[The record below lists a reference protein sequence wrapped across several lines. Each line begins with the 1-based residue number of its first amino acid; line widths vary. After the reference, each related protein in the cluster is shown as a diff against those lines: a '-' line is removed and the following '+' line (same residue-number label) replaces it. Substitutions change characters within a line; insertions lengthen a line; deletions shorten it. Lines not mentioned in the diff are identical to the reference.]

1 MAPLARIRSDS
12 LVQGITSWAV
22 VLMVL
27 APISILLSRSFYI
40 EHYGAPAVFTL
51 SNFKTVFTNEV
62 ILYAISN
69 TLIASIGSTTF
80 ATVVGV
86 TLAWLN
92 VRTNVPARPF
102 LHICNTIP
110 FYLSPYVGAIAWTYL
125 AAPRTGLLNSFAFHQ
140 LGLPGDFF
148 NVYGIP
154 GIIWVQG
161 IFFTPIVYLMT
172 SAAFAQ
178 MDPAFEESSRSCGR
192 GTGYTMLRITLPLA
206 LPSILSAIILT
217 FVSSAGEFGVP
228 LTLGVPRN
236 YETLSTLIFEVIQ
249 RAEPDYS
256 LAACMATILAV
267 VTIACV
273 LVHRY
278 VILRRNFTTVTG
290 RGYRP
295 AVIDLRGWRWA
306 GFAFSFAFFTIAVA
320 LPLFALVLQSL
331 QNVWLGRFLMQ
342 QFTWSNYPVVLNYIP
357 ATMSGIENSFILAL
371 SGATIGVALSLLVSQ
386 AIYRSRLPGK
396 RLIDMAASLP
406 VGVPGI
412 AFAMGILLIAIRTP
426 LYGSIIVLLIAYLAR
441 FLPLAQRS
449 VAGVLLSL
457 SPELE
462 EASRACGS
470 GYGRTLARV
479 TLPLIKPGMA
489 AAWMLLF
496 VIFLRELP
504 ISILLW
510 QTGSE
515 TMSVA
520 LWELME
526 HATSGKVAAYAMM
539 QSGMIL
545 VVVILFQLFVRTRTS
560 GVVQ

>member
-1 MAPLARIRSDS
+1 
-12 LVQGITSWAV
+12 
-22 VLMVL
+22 MVL
-27 APISILLSRSFYI
+27 APIAVLLSRSFYI
-40 EHYGAPAVFTL
+40 ERFGEPVIFTLRNFAVVFTDDVIRYAIGNTL
-51 SNFKTVFTNEV
+51 VASLGSTVFAAV
-62 ILYAISN
+62 A
-69 TLIASIGSTTF
+69 
-80 ATVVGV
+80 GV
-86 TLAWLN
+86 SLAWLN
-92 VRTNVPARPF
+92 TRTNTPARPF

-110 FYLSPYVGAIAWTYL
+110 FYLSPFVGAIAWTYL
-125 AAPRTGLLNSFAFHQ
+125 AAPRTGILNSLAFHQ
-140 LGLPGDFF
+140 FGLAADFF
-148 NVYGIP
+148 NVYGLS
-154 GIIWVQG
+154 GIVWVQG

-192 GTGYTMLRITLPLA
+192 GTAYTMFRVTLPLA

-236 YETLSTLIFEVIQ
+236 YETLSTLIFEVLQ
-249 RAEPDYS
+249 RATPDYS

-267 VTIACV
+267 VTVACV
-273 LVHRY
+273 LLHRY
-278 VILRRNFTTVTG
+278 VILRRNYTTVTG

-295 AVIDLRGWRWA
+295 AVIDLGRWKWA
-306 GFAFSFAFFTIAVA
+306 GLAFSLTFFFIAVL

-331 QNVWLGRFLMQ
+331 QQVWLGRFLTK
-342 QFTWSNYPVVLNYIP
+342 QFTWANYPEVLHYIP
-357 ATMSGIENSFILAL
+357 ETMSGIKNSFILSL
-371 SGATIGVALSLLVSQ
+371 SGATIGVILALLVSQ
-386 AIYRSRLPGK
+386 AIYRTKLPGK

-426 LYGSIIVLLIAYLAR
+426 LYGSLVVLLIAYLAR
-441 FLPLAQRS
+441 FMPLAQRS
-449 VAGVLLSL
+449 VGGVLLSL

-470 GYGRTLARV
+470 GYGRTLARI

-489 AAWMLLF
+489 AAWVLLF
-496 VIFLRELP
+496 VIYLRELP
-504 ISILLW
+504 MSILLW

-520 LWELME
+520 LWELTE

-545 VVVILFQLFVRTRTS
+545 VVVILFQLLVRTRTTG
-560 GVVQ
+560 GVQ

>member
-1 MAPLARIRSDS
+1 
-12 LVQGITSWAV
+12 
-22 VLMVL
+22 
-27 APISILLSRSFYI
+27 
-40 EHYGAPAVFTL
+40 
-51 SNFKTVFTNEV
+51 
-62 ILYAISN
+62 
-69 TLIASIGSTTF
+69 
-80 ATVVGV
+80 
-86 TLAWLN
+86 
-92 VRTNVPARPF
+92 
-102 LHICNTIP
+102 
-110 FYLSPYVGAIAWTYL
+110 
-125 AAPRTGLLNSFAFHQ
+125 
-140 LGLPGDFF
+140 
-148 NVYGIP
+148 
-154 GIIWVQG
+154 
-161 IFFTPIVYLMT
+161 
-172 SAAFAQ
+172 
-178 MDPAFEESSRSCGR
+178 
-192 GTGYTMLRITLPLA
+192 
-206 LPSILSAIILT
+206 
-217 FVSSAGEFGVP
+217 
-228 LTLGVPRN
+228 
-236 YETLSTLIFEVIQ
+236 
-249 RAEPDYS
+249 
-256 LAACMATILAV
+256 
-267 VTIACV
+267 
-273 LVHRY
+273 
-278 VILRRNFTTVTG
+278 
-290 RGYRP
+290 
-295 AVIDLRGWRWA
+295 
-306 GFAFSFAFFTIAVA
+306 

-331 QNVWLGRFLMQ
+331 QNVWLGRFLSQ

-396 RLIDMAASLP
+396 RLIEMAASLP

-520 LWELME
+520 LWELMQ

-560 GVVQ
+560 GAVQ

>member
-1 MAPLARIRSDS
+1 MAPLARVRSDS

-27 APISILLSRSFYI
+27 APIAVLLSRSFYI
-40 EHYGAPAVFTL
+40 ERFGEPIIFTLHNFSVVFTDD
-51 SNFKTVFTNEV
+51 V
-62 ILYAISN
+62 IRYAIGN
-69 TLIASIGSTTF
+69 TLVASLGSTAF
-80 ATVVGV
+80 AAVAGI

-92 VRTNVPARPF
+92 TRTNTPARPF

-110 FYLSPYVGAIAWTYL
+110 FYLSPFVGAIAWTYL
-125 AAPRTGLLNSFAFHQ
+125 AAPRTGLLNSFVFHQ
-140 LGLPGDFF
+140 LGWPADFF
-148 NVYGIP
+148 NIYGIP
-154 GIIWVQG
+154 GIMWVQG

-178 MDPAFEESSRSCGR
+178 MDPAFEESSRSCGH
-192 GTGYTMLRITLPLA
+192 GTAYTMFRITLPLA

-236 YETLSTLIFEVIQ
+236 YETLSTMIFEVLQ
-249 RAEPDYS
+249 RATPDYS

-267 VTIACV
+267 VTVACV
-273 LVHRY
+273 LLHRY
-278 VILRRNFTTVTG
+278 VILRRNYTTVTG

-295 AVIDLRGWRWA
+295 AVIDLGRWKWA
-306 GFAFSFAFFTIAVA
+306 GLAFSVAFFLIAVV

-331 QNVWLGRFLMQ
+331 QRVWLGRFLTQ
-342 QFTWSNYPVVLNYIP
+342 QFTWANYPEVLNYIP
-357 ATMSGIENSFILAL
+357 ETMSGIKNSFILSLA
-371 SGATIGVALSLLVSQ
+371 GATIGVILALLVSQ
-386 AIYRSRLPGK
+386 AIYRTRLPGK

-426 LYGSIIVLLIAYLAR
+426 LYGSLLVLLIAYLAR
-441 FLPLAQRS
+441 FMPLAQRS
-449 VAGVLLSL
+449 VGGVLLSL

-470 GYGRTLARV
+470 GYGRTLVRI

-489 AAWMLLF
+489 AAWVLLF
-496 VIFLRELP
+496 VIYLRELP
-504 ISILLW
+504 MSILLW

-520 LWELME
+520 LWELTE
-526 HATSGKVAAYAMM
+526 HATTGKVAAYAMM

-545 VVVILFQLFVRTRTS
+545 VVVILFQLLVRTRTTG
-560 GVVQ
+560 GVQ

>member
-1 MAPLARIRSDS
+1 MAPLVRVRSDS

-27 APISILLSRSFYI
+27 APIAVLLSRSFYI
-40 EHYGAPAVFTL
+40 ERFGEPVIFTLHNFSVVFTDD
-51 SNFKTVFTNEV
+51 V
-62 ILYAISN
+62 IRYAIGN
-69 TLIASIGSTTF
+69 TLVASLGSTAF
-80 ATVVGV
+80 AAVAGV

-92 VRTNVPARPF
+92 TRTNTPARPF

-110 FYLSPYVGAIAWTYL
+110 FYLSPFVGAIAWTYL
-125 AAPRTGLLNSFAFHQ
+125 AAPRTGILNSFAFHQ
-140 LGLPGDFF
+140 LGLAADFF
-148 NVYGIP
+148 NVYGLA

-192 GTGYTMLRITLPLA
+192 GTAYTMFRITLPLA
-206 LPSILSAIILT
+206 MPSILSAIILT

-236 YETLSTLIFEVIQ
+236 YETLSTLIFEVLQ
-249 RAEPDYS
+249 RATPDYS

-267 VTIACV
+267 VTVACV
-273 LVHRY
+273 LLHRY
-278 VILRRNFTTVTG
+278 VILRRNYTTVTG

-295 AVIDLRGWRWA
+295 AVIDLGRWKWA
-306 GFAFSFAFFTIAVA
+306 GLAFSIAFFLIAVV

-331 QNVWLGRFLMQ
+331 QQVWLGRFLTR
-342 QFTWSNYPVVLNYIP
+342 QFTWANYPEVLHYIP
-357 ATMSGIENSFILAL
+357 ETMSGIKNSFILSL
-371 SGATIGVALSLLVSQ
+371 SGATIGVILALLVSQ
-386 AIYRSRLPGK
+386 AIYRTKLPGK

-426 LYGSIIVLLIAYLAR
+426 LYGSLVVLLIAYLAR
-441 FLPLAQRS
+441 FMPLAQRS
-449 VAGVLLSL
+449 VGGVLLSL

-470 GYGRTLARV
+470 GYGRTLVRI

-489 AAWMLLF
+489 AAWVLLF
-496 VIFLRELP
+496 VIYLRELP
-504 ISILLW
+504 MSILLW

-520 LWELME
+520 LWELTE

-545 VVVILFQLFVRTRTS
+545 VVVILFQLLVRTRTTG
-560 GVVQ
+560 GVQ

>member
-1 MAPLARIRSDS
+1 MAPLVRVRSDS
-12 LVQGITSWAV
+12 LVQGVTSWAV

-27 APISILLSRSFYI
+27 APIAVLLSRSVYI
-40 EHYGAPAVFTL
+40 ERFGEPIVFTL
-51 SNFKTVFTNEV
+51 HNFAVVFSDDV
-62 ILYAISN
+62 IRYAIFN
-69 TLIASIGSTTF
+69 TLIASLGST
-80 ATVVGV
+80 ALAALAGV

-92 VRTNVPARPF
+92 TRTNTPARPF
-102 LHICNTIP
+102 LHVCNTIP
-110 FYLSPYVGAIAWTYL
+110 FYLSPFVGAIAWTYL
-125 AAPRTGLLNSFAFHQ
+125 AAPRTGLLNSFVFHH

-178 MDPAFEESSRSCGR
+178 MDPSFEESSRSCGR
-192 GTGYTMLRITLPLA
+192 GTAFTMFRITLPLA
-206 LPSILSAIILT
+206 MPSILSAIILT

-236 YETLSTLIFEVIQ
+236 YETLSTMIFEVLQ
-249 RAEPDYS
+249 RASPDYS

-267 VTIACV
+267 VTVACV
-273 LVHRY
+273 LLHRY
-278 VILRRNFTTVTG
+278 VILRRNYTTVTG

-295 AVIDLRGWRWA
+295 AVIDLGRWRWA
-306 GFAFSFAFFTIAVA
+306 GFAFSLGFFLIAVL

-331 QNVWLGRFLMQ
+331 QQVWLGRFLMQ
-342 QFTWSNYPVVLNYIP
+342 QFTWSNYPQVLSYIP
-357 ATMSGIENSFILAL
+357 ETISGIKNSFILSL
-371 SGATIGVALSLLVSQ
+371 SGATIGVVLALLVSQ
-386 AIYRSRLPGK
+386 AIYRTRLPGK

-426 LYGSIIVLLIAYLAR
+426 FYGTLLVLLIAYLAR
-441 FLPLAQRS
+441 FMPLAQRS

-470 GYGRTLARV
+470 GYGRTLTRI

-489 AAWMLLF
+489 AAWVMLF
-496 VIFLRELP
+496 VIYLRELP
-504 ISILLW
+504 MSILLW

-520 LWELME
+520 LWELTE

-545 VVVILFQLFVRTRTS
+545 VVVVLFQFLVRARTTG
-560 GVVQ
+560 GVQ

>member
-1 MAPLARIRSDS
+1 MAPFARVRSES

-22 VLMVL
+22 CLMVL
-27 APISILLSRSFYI
+27 APIAAILSRSVYTQQFGEPI
-40 EHYGAPAVFTL
+40 IFTL
-51 SNFKTVFTNEV
+51 QNFNTVFTNDV
-62 ILYAISN
+62 IRYAIGT
-69 TLIASIGSTTF
+69 TLIASAGSTIF
-80 ATVVGV
+80 ASVAGV
-86 TLAWLN
+86 LLAWLN
-92 VRTNVPARPF
+92 TRTNVPARPF

-110 FYLSPYVGAIAWTYL
+110 FYLSPFVGAIAWTYL
-125 AAPRTGLLNSFAFHQ
+125 AAPRAGLLNSVAFHGFG
-140 LGLPGDFF
+140 LGADTF
-148 NVYGIP
+148 NIYGLP

-172 SAAFAQ
+172 SAAFSQ

-192 GTGYTMLRITLPLA
+192 GTAYTMLRVTLPLA

-273 LVHRY
+273 LLHRY
-278 VILRRNFTTVTG
+278 LILRRNFTTVTG

-295 AVIDLRGWRWA
+295 AVIDLGRWRWT
-306 GFAFSFAFFTIAVA
+306 GFGINIAFFLVAVV
-320 LPLFALVLQSL
+320 LPIIALVLQSL
-331 QNVWLGRFLMQ
+331 QNVWLGRFLAR
-342 QFTWSNYPVVLNYIP
+342 QFTWANYPEVLHYIP
-357 ATMSGIENSFILAL
+357 ETMSGIQNSFILSL
-371 SGATIGVALSLLVSQ
+371 SGATIGVILSLLVSQ
-386 AIYRSRLPGK
+386 AIYRSRLPG
-396 RLIDMAASLP
+396 RRTVDLTTSLP
-406 VGVPGI
+406 VGVPGV
-412 AFAMGILLIAIRTP
+412 AFAMGVLLIAIQTP
-426 LYGSIIVLLIAYLAR
+426 LYGTLVVLLIAYLAR

-449 VAGVLLSL
+449 VGGVLLSL

-470 GYGRTLARV
+470 GYARTLARI

-489 AAWMLLF
+489 AAWVLLF
-496 VIFLRELP
+496 VIYLRELP
-504 ISILLW
+504 MSILLW

-539 QSGMIL
+539 QTGMIL
-545 VVVILFQLFVRTRTS
+545 AVVIVFQLFVRTRAR
-560 GVVQ
+560 GVA

>member
-27 APISILLSRSFYI
+27 APISVLLSRSFYI
-40 EHYGAPAVFTL
+40 EHYGAPVVFTL
-51 SNFKTVFTNEV
+51 GNFRTVFTNEV

-80 ATVVGV
+80 AAVVGV

-92 VRTNVPARPF
+92 VRTNMPARPF
-102 LHICNTIP
+102 LNVCNTMP

-125 AAPRTGLLNSFAFHQ
+125 AAPRIGLLNSFAFHH
-140 LGLPGDFF
+140 LDLPGDFF

-192 GTGYTMLRITLPLA
+192 GTAFTMFRITLPLA

-267 VTIACV
+267 VTVACV
-273 LVHRY
+273 LLHRY
-278 VILRRNFTTVTG
+278 VILRRNYTTVTG

-306 GFAFSFAFFTIAVA
+306 GFAFSFAFFMIAVA
-320 LPLFALVLQSL
+320 LPLFALILQSL
-331 QNVWLGRFLMQ
+331 QNVWLGRFLAQ
-342 QFTWSNYPVVLNYIP
+342 QFTWANYPVVLNYIP
-357 ATMSGIENSFILAL
+357 ATMSGIENSLILAL

-386 AIYRSRLPGK
+386 AIYRTQLPGK

-406 VGVPGI
+406 
-412 AFAMGILLIAIRTP
+412 MGILLIAIRTP

-470 GYGRTLARV
+470 GYGRTLARI

-489 AAWMLLF
+489 SAWMLLF

-520 LWELME
+520 LWELMQ

-545 VVVILFQLFVRTRTS
+545 VVVILFQLFVRTRAR
-560 GVVQ
+560 GVA

>member
-1 MAPLARIRSDS
+1 M
-12 LVQGITSWAV
+12 
-22 VLMVL
+22 
-27 APISILLSRSFYI
+27 
-40 EHYGAPAVFTL
+40 
-51 SNFKTVFTNEV
+51 
-62 ILYAISN
+62 ILYAIGN
-69 TLIASIGSTTF
+69 TLVASIGSTTF
-80 ATVVGV
+80 AAVFGV

-92 VRTNVPARPF
+92 VRTNQPARGF
-102 LHICNTIP
+102 LHVCNTIP

-125 AAPRTGLLNSFAFHQ
+125 ASPRTGLLNSFGFRH
-140 LGLPGDFF
+140 LGLAPDFF
-148 NVYGIP
+148 NIYGIP

-161 IFFTPIVYLMT
+161 IFFTPIIYLMT
-172 SAAFAQ
+172 QAAFAQ

-192 GTGYTMLRITLPLA
+192 GTLYTMFRVTLPLA
-206 LPSILSAIILT
+206 LPSILSAVILT

-249 RAEPDYS
+249 RATPDYS

-267 VTIACV
+267 VTVACV
-273 LVHRY
+273 LLHRY
-278 VILRRNFTTVTG
+278 VILRRNYTTVTG

-295 AVIDLRGWRWA
+295 AVIDLGRWKWA
-306 GFAFSFAFFTIAVA
+306 GLIFSLSFFMIAVV

-331 QNVWLGRFLMQ
+331 QHVWLGRFLAK
-342 QFTWSNYPVVLNYIP
+342 QFTWANYPEVLSYIP
-357 ATMSGIENSFILAL
+357 ETMSGIKNSLFLAL
-371 SGATIGVALSLLVSQ
+371 TGATIGVILSLLISQ
-386 AIYRSRLPGK
+386 AIYRTKLPGR
-396 RLIDMAASLP
+396 RLIDMAVSLP

-412 AFAMGILLIAIRTP
+412 AFAMGILLISIRTP
-426 LYGSIIVLLIAYLAR
+426 LYGSLIVLLIAYLAR

-449 VAGVLLSL
+449 VGGVLLSL

-470 GYGRTLARV
+470 GYARTLSRI

-496 VIFLRELP
+496 VIYLRELP

-510 QTGSE
+510 QHGTE

-520 LWELME
+520 LWELMQ

-545 VVVILFQLFVRTRTS
+545 AVVILFQRLVRTRTTGEAS
-560 GVVQ
+560 

>member
-1 MAPLARIRSDS
+1 MVPLVRIRSDS

-27 APISILLSRSFYI
+27 APIAVLLSQSFYI
-40 EHYGAPAVFTL
+40 EQFGAPIVFTL
-51 SNFKTVFTNEV
+51 RNFKVVFTNEV
-62 ILYAISN
+62 IRYAISN
-69 TLIASIGSTTF
+69 TLVASLGSTAF
-80 ATVVGV
+80 ATVTGV

-92 VRTNVPARPF
+92 VRTNQPARPI

-140 LGLPGDFF
+140 LSLAADFF

-161 IFFTPIVYLMT
+161 IFFTPIIYLMT

-178 MDPAFEESSRSCGR
+178 MDPALEESSRSCGR
-192 GTGYTMLRITLPLA
+192 GTAYTMLRITLPLA

-236 YETLSTLIFEVIQ
+236 YETLSTMIFEVIQ
-249 RAEPDYS
+249 RATPDYS

-267 VTIACV
+267 VTVACV
-273 LVHRY
+273 LLHRH
-278 VILRRNFTTVTG
+278 VILRRNYTTVTG

-295 AVIDLRGWRWA
+295 AVINLGRWRWA
-306 GFAFSFAFFTIAVA
+306 GFAFSLTFFLIAVV

-331 QNVWLGRFLMQ
+331 QHVWLGRFLTK
-342 QFTWSNYPVVLNYIP
+342 QFTWANYPEVLSYIP
-357 ATMSGIENSFILAL
+357 ETMSGIKNSFILAL
-371 SGATIGVALSLLVSQ
+371 AGATIGVALSLLVSQ
-386 AIYRSRLPGK
+386 AIYRSRLPGR

-426 LYGSIIVLLIAYLAR
+426 LYGSLLVLLIAYLAR

-449 VAGVLLSL
+449 VGGVLLSL

-470 GYGRTLARV
+470 GYGRTLARI

-489 AAWMLLF
+489 AAWILLF
-496 VIFLRELP
+496 VIYLRELP
-504 ISILLW
+504 MSILLW

-545 VVVILFQLFVRTRTS
+545 VVVILFQFLVRTRTT
-560 GVVQ
+560 GEAQ

>member
-1 MAPLARIRSDS
+1 MASLVRIRSDS
-12 LVQGITSWAV
+12 LTQGITSWAV

-27 APISILLSRSFYI
+27 APISVLLSRSFYI
-40 EHYGAPAVFTL
+40 EPYGAPVIFTL
-51 SNFKTVFTNEV
+51 RNFKTVFTNEV

-80 ATVVGV
+80 AALVGV

-102 LHICNTIP
+102 LNICNTIP

-125 AAPRTGLLNSFAFHQ
+125 AAPRTGLLNSFSFHV
-140 LGLPGDFF
+140 LGLAPDTF
-148 NVYGIP
+148 NIYGIP

-192 GTGYTMLRITLPLA
+192 GTAFTMLRITLPLA

-267 VTIACV
+267 VTVACV
-273 LVHRY
+273 LLHRY

-295 AVIDLRGWRWA
+295 AVIDVGRWRWA
-306 GFAFSFAFFTIAVA
+306 GFAFSFAFFMIAVA

-331 QNVWLGRFLMQ
+331 QNVWLGRFLAQ
-342 QFTWSNYPVVLNYIP
+342 QFTWSNYPVVLDYIP
-357 ATMSGIENSFILAL
+357 ETMSGIKNSFILAL
-371 SGATIGVALSLLVSQ
+371 SGATIGVILSLLVSQ
-386 AIYRSRLPGK
+386 AIYRSRLPGR

-406 VGVPGI
+406 VGMSSSMVLNKPQRPSR
-412 AFAMGILLIAIRTP
+412 AM
-426 LYGSIIVLLIAYLAR
+426 
-441 FLPLAQRS
+441 RS
-449 VAGVLLSL
+449 MLGFRATCKGVL
-457 SPELE
+457 PPR
-462 EASRACGS
+462 RA
-470 GYGRTLARV
+470 
-479 TLPLIKPGMA
+479 
-489 AAWMLLF
+489 
-496 VIFLRELP
+496 
-504 ISILLW
+504 
-510 QTGSE
+510 TG
-515 TMSVA
+515 
-520 LWELME
+520 
-526 HATSGKVAAYAMM
+526 
-539 QSGMIL
+539 
-545 VVVILFQLFVRTRTS
+545 
-560 GVVQ
+560 

>member
-1 MAPLARIRSDS
+1 MVPLVRVRSDS
-12 LVQGITSWAV
+12 LVQGITSWGV
-22 VLMVL
+22 VLIVL
-27 APISILLSRSFYI
+27 APIAVLLSRSFYI
-40 EHYGAPAVFTL
+40 ERFGEPVIFTLHNFSVVFTDD
-51 SNFKTVFTNEV
+51 V
-62 ILYAISN
+62 IRYAIGN
-69 TLIASIGSTTF
+69 TLIASLGSTAF
-80 ATVVGV
+80 AAVAGV

-92 VRTNVPARPF
+92 TRTNTPARPF

-110 FYLSPYVGAIAWTYL
+110 FYLSPFVGAIAWTYL
-125 AAPRTGLLNSFAFHQ
+125 AAPRTGILNSFAFHQ
-140 LGLPGDFF
+140 LGLAADFF
-148 NVYGIP
+148 NVYGLT

-192 GTGYTMLRITLPLA
+192 GTAYTMLRITLPLA
-206 LPSILSAIILT
+206 MPSILSAIILT

-236 YETLSTLIFEVIQ
+236 YETLSTLIFEVLQ
-249 RAEPDYS
+249 RATPDYS

-267 VTIACV
+267 VTVACV
-273 LVHRY
+273 LLHRY
-278 VILRRNFTTVTG
+278 VILRRNYTTVTG

-295 AVIDLRGWRWA
+295 AVIDLGRWKWA
-306 GFAFSFAFFTIAVA
+306 GLAFSVAFFLIAVV

-331 QNVWLGRFLMQ
+331 QQVWLGRFLAR
-342 QFTWSNYPVVLNYIP
+342 QFTWANYPQVLHYIP
-357 ATMSGIENSFILAL
+357 ETMSGIKNSFILSL
-371 SGATIGVALSLLVSQ
+371 SGATIGVILALLVSQ
-386 AIYRSRLPGK
+386 AIYRTKLPGK

-426 LYGSIIVLLIAYLAR
+426 LYGSLVVLLIAYLAR
-441 FLPLAQRS
+441 FMPLAQRS
-449 VAGVLLSL
+449 IGGVLLSL

-470 GYGRTLARV
+470 GYGRTLVRI

-489 AAWMLLF
+489 AAWVLLF
-496 VIFLRELP
+496 VIYLRELP
-504 ISILLW
+504 MSILLW

-520 LWELME
+520 LWELTE

-545 VVVILFQLFVRTRTS
+545 VVVILFQLLVRTRTTG
-560 GVVQ
+560 GVQ